1 MVRLNDALLNWLIDL
16 IIFNQSMRRS
26 DRKRWNRTIPTN
38 IVNRSQFV
46 EICWCSAQ
54 IQISSLILRKNDSN
68 ETISIIPIRS
78 RDPEAGLI
86 HGRLLSLLGR
96 NLVRVGIRLLLGL
109 LRDAARLL
117 LNGLVR
123 VLDVPPLGKM
133 HDGSNANLQKRCGR
147 KIVSSNIKKQENA
160 IFESSQMY

>member
-1 MVRLNDALLNWLIDL
+1 MSTSRVNGSQLDEIYPFVFGTATDFSLLLPN
-16 IIFNQSMRRS
+16 
-26 DRKRWNRTIPTN
+26 
-38 IVNRSQFV
+38 
-46 EICWCSAQ
+46 
-54 IQISSLILRKNDSN
+54 NDSN
-68 ETISIIPIRS
+68 KTISITPIRS

-133 HDGSNANLQKRCGR
+133 HDGSNTNLQKDVVGIQIYTNIIKYLIAR
-147 KIVSSNIKKQENA
+147 KCNI
-160 IFESSQMY
+160 